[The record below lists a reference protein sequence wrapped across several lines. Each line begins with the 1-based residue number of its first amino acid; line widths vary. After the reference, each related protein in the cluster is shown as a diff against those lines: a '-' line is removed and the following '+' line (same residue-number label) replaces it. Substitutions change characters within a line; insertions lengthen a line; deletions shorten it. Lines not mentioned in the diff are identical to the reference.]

1 MDFNGGDG
9 GVEEQQA
16 AVVLLPRPGLVTS
29 DSPTL
34 MGILTLGKIRF
45 NRFKP

>member
-1 MDFNGGDG
+1 MDFNGDG
-9 GVEEQQA
+9 GVEFEQQA